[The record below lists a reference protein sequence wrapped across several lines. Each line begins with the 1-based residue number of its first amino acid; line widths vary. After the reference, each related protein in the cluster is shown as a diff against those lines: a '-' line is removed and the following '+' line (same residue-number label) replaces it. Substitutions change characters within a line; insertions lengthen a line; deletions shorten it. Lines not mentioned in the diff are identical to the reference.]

1 MDCFDCSDYDCLSI
15 CEYEIKIGTI
25 VYLSASTRS
34 QVATA
39 QHGDHGF
46 PNVAFFAQT
55 YVTKDDN
62 PIAVPFHHL
71 KKM

>member
-1 MDCFDCSDYDCLSI
+1 MPLLS
-15 CEYEIKIGTI
+15 
-25 VYLSASTRS
+25 
-34 QVATA
+34 TA
-39 QHGDHGF
+39 ITGF

-62 PIAVPFHHL
+62 PIAVSFHIF